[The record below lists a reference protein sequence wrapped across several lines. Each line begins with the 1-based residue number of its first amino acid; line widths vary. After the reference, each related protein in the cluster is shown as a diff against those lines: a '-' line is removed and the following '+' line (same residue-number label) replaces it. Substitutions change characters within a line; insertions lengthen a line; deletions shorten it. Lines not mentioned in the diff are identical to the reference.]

1 MIRLFEYPPSSNCQK
16 VRLALAEKGL
26 PYESVLIN
34 LRKNEQKRP
43 EYLAINPYGLVPA
56 LEDNG
61 IVMYE
66 STIINEYLE
75 EAYPQVALLPK
86 DAGARCRVRILED
99 FRDGHLYP
107 AMKVISAATRGV
119 KKEEWDRGKIAAA
132 FDSLHPM
139 FQRLE
144 DELSGKEYLVGS
156 YSLADIAFTPN
167 FARQIDLG
175 VGLPARYPRICA
187 WVERLMQ
194 RPNYQTIAEFVSQH

>member
-16 VRLALAEKGL
+16 VRLVLAEKNL
-26 PYESVLIN
+26 PYESVLVN

-56 LEDNG
+56 MEDNG
-61 IVMYE
+61 IVIYE

-75 EAYPQVALLPK
+75 EAYPQVPLLPK
-86 DAGARCRVRILED
+86 EVGARCRVRLLED
-99 FRDGHLYP
+99 FRDNHLYP

-119 KKEEWDRGKIAAA
+119 KKEERDRAKIDAA
-132 FDSLHPM
+132 FDSLQPM

-144 DELSGKEYLVGS
+144 DELAGKDYLVGS

-167 FARQIDLG
+167 MARQIDLG
-175 VGLPARYPRICA
+175 VGLPARYPRIRA
-187 WVERLMQ
+187 WVERVMN
-194 RPNYQTIAEFVSQH
+194 RRNYKTIAEFVSQH

>member
-1 MIRLFEYPPSSNCQK
+1 MIHLYEYPPSSNCQK
-16 VRLALAEKGL
+16 VRLVLAEKGL
-26 PYESVLIN
+26 AYESVMVN

-56 LEDNG
+56 MEDNG

-75 EAYPQVALLPK
+75 EAYPQVPLMPK
-86 DAGARCRVRILED
+86 DLAARTQVRLLED
-99 FRDGHLYP
+99 FRDNHLYP

-119 KKEEWDRGKIAAA
+119 SKADWDRAKIDAA
-132 FDSLHPM
+132 FDSLHPL

-144 DELSGKEYLVGS
+144 DALEGNDYLAGA

-167 FARQIDLG
+167 MARQIDLG
-175 VGLPARYPRICA
+175 VGLPERYPRIRA
-187 WVERLMQ
+187 WVERVMN
-194 RPNYQTIAEFVSQH
+194 RPNYKSIAEFVSQH

>member
-16 VRLALAEKGL
+16 VRLALVEKGL
-26 PYESVLIN
+26 PYESVMVN

-43 EYLAINPYGLVPA
+43 EYLAVNPYGLVPA
-56 LEDNG
+56 MEDNG

-75 EAYPQVALLPK
+75 EAYPQVPLMPK
-86 DAGARCRVRILED
+86 DLGARCKARLLED
-99 FRDGHLYP
+99 FRDNHLYP

-119 KKEEWDRGKIAAA
+119 KKEEWDRGKIDAA

-144 DELSGKEYLVGS
+144 DELAGKDYLVGS

-167 FARQIDLG
+167 LTRQIALG
-175 VGLPARYPRICA
+175 VGLPARYPRIRA
-187 WVERLMQ
+187 WVERLMN
-194 RPNYQTIAEFVSQH
+194 RPNYKSIAEFVSQH

>member
-16 VRLALAEKGL
+16 VRLTLTEKGL
-26 PYESVLIN
+26 PYESVMVN

-56 LEDNG
+56 MEDHG

-75 EAYPQVALLPK
+75 EAYPQVPLMPK
-86 DAGARCRVRILED
+86 AVGARCRVRIFED
-99 FRDGHLYP
+99 FRDNHLYP

-119 KKEEWDRGKIAAA
+119 KKEEWDRGKIDAA

-144 DELSGKEYLVGS
+144 DELEGKDYLVGN

-167 FARQIDLG
+167 LARQIDLG
-175 VGLPARYPRICA
+175 VGLPARYPRIRA
-187 WVERLMQ
+187 WVERLMN
-194 RPNYQTIAEFVSQH
+194 RPNYRSIAEFVSQH

>member
-16 VRLALAEKGL
+16 VRLVLAEKNL

-34 LRKNEQKRP
+34 LRKNEQKAP
-43 EYLAINPYGLVPA
+43 EYLRINPYGLVPA
-56 LEDNG
+56 MDDNG

-66 STIINEYLE
+66 STIINEYLD
-75 EAYPQVALLPK
+75 EAYPQTPLLPK
-86 DAGARCRVRILED
+86 DLNQRTRARILED
-99 FRDGHLYP
+99 FRDNHLYP
-107 AMKVISAATRGV
+107 AMKVISRVTRGIDA
-119 KKEEWDRGKIAAA
+119 KAWDRGAIAAA
-132 FDSLHPM
+132 FDSIAPM

-167 FARQIDLG
+167 LARQIELG
-175 VGLPARYPRICA
+175 VGLPERYPRLRA

-194 RPNYQTIAEFVSQH
+194 RPSYRSIAQFVSQH